1 MSNHYN
7 EMHYKGGN
15 LGKKIIIVLNNNDFF
30 CLSIQ
35 AESNIYSPFVQ
46 EAVVPAVLKCS

>member
-1 MSNHYN
+1 M
-7 EMHYKGGN
+7 
-15 LGKKIIIVLNNNDFF
+15 LNNNDFF

-46 EAVVPAVLKCS
+46 EAVVPAVFEMLIIHHHIVNNRATEAFID